1 MWNEQGKEWLGIS
14 MSQCLGNFYH
24 RDEGAGAAQEL
35 PEKILEIRKEC
46 GVILLSLFLWEWAA
60 LEKGPNCWNN
70 PEILFLTS

>member
-46 GVILLSLFLWEWAA
+46 GVILLSLFLWE
-60 LEKGPNCWNN
+60 
-70 PEILFLTS
+70 